1 MNNYNIEQVVP
12 HREPM
17 ILLNKLISYEQNSAI
32 CEVTIS
38 PASAFYSD
46 NLHGVP
52 SYIGTEY
59 MAQAIAAY
67 AGALAKDKGEAVKIG
82 FLIGT
87 RKYKTHTPIFSMG
100 AVLQVTVSKLYQED
114 SRLSVFEC
122 CIKNNNTALCEAKIN
137 VFQPQDPMQFI
148 REQQ

>member
-17 ILLNKLISYEQNSAI
+17 ILLNNLISYEQNSAI

-38 PASAFYSD
+38 PASAFYSEQ
-46 NLHGVP
+46 LQGVP

-67 AGALAKDKGEAVKIG
+67 AGALAQDEGEAVKIG

-87 RKYKTHTPIFSMG
+87 RKYKTHTPIFNTG

-114 SRLSVFEC
+114 SGLSVFEC
-122 CIKNNNTALCEAKIN
+122 FISSNDTTLCEAKIN
-137 VFQPQDPMQFI
+137 VFQPHDPMQFI